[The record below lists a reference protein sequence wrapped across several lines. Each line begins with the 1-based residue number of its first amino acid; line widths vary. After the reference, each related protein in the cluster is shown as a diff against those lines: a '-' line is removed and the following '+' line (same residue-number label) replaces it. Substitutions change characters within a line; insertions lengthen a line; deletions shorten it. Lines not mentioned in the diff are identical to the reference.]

1 MKDGKLLIIAVVL
14 MLAMMFVMT
23 FQNKMLN
30 DYKHQL
36 ELVDT
41 TKIHD
46 TIYQTYVFTDTI
58 AKYKQITKLKTD
70 TIYLITGDTLKINL
84 ITKEFENTLT
94 NKNQDT
100 IQYKAYVTGRSLE
113 NEDYPTLDSINIK
126 TNNKIIYTETIIEK
140 PIKYKQSRWN
150 VTAGVGT
157 GYGII
162 NKQAD
167 IYLGFTIGYRVW

>member
-1 MKDGKLLIIAVVL
+1 MKNDNLLAIVGFCLFLVTGVCIFQQKIIIDQ
-14 MLAMMFVMT
+14 
-23 FQNKMLN
+23 QN
-30 DYKHQL
+30 QL
-36 ELVDT
+36 EKIDT
-41 TKIHD
+41 IVKHD
-46 TIYQTYVFTDTI
+46 TVYKTLIFNDTV
-58 AKYKQITKLKTD
+58 AKFKEIIKQKTD
-70 TIYLITGDTLKINL
+70 TIYTNTGDTLKINL

-140 PIKYKQSRWN
+140 PIEKKKKWN

-157 GYGII
+157 GYGVI

-167 IYLGFTIGYRVW
+167 IYLGLMFGYTF